1 MPLTLSFPV
10 HFSHFFISIFFFI
23 EVSGYN
29 QKAVRTT
36 PDFFTCA
43 ACDKVL
49 FMFHLQHLGECKAQT
64 AADVSLVDMSCAHEE
79 AGSEINVATDTHE
92 EEMGQ
97 DKLALRVYLFK
108 LLILYMYTYMCMSL
122 GSRKCMLA
130 DVINT
135 LAPLQVQNHK
145 LYKLIF

>member
-1 MPLTLSFPV
+1 
-10 HFSHFFISIFFFI
+10 
-23 EVSGYN
+23 
-29 QKAVRTT
+29 
-36 PDFFTCA
+36 
-43 ACDKVL
+43 
-49 FMFHLQHLGECKAQT
+49 MFHLQHLGKCKAQT

-97 DKLALRVYLFK
+97 DKLALRVYLLK
-108 LLILYMYTYMCMSL
+108 LIILYMYTYMCMSL